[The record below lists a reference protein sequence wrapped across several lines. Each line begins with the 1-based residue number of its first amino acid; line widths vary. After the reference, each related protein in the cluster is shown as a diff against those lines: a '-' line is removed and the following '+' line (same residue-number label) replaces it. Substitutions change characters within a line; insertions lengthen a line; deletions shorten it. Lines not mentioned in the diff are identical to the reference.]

1 MDVVKVRRQLPVG
14 NAATPG
20 GGLGL
25 LGHAGIVPAM
35 DGHEQPKCHARCGVR
50 TKKSPKAGA
59 RGDFKAGYHTGDFQ
73 RKNCLLLVVAWVR
86 Q

>member
-1 MDVVKVRRQLPVG
+1 MLVVKQCTVPSAWGFTRPR
-14 NAATPG
+14 
-20 GGLGL
+20 
-25 LGHAGIVPAM
+25 LGHAS
-35 DGHEQPKCHARCGVR
+35 Q
-50 TKKSPKAGA
+50 KKSPKAGA